1 VILVNARGAASPD
14 GGGPGRWTRELSA
27 RLPRAHPLDY
37 TVAQPPRRLSDR
49 ADVAWEQLALPLLA
63 RRAHARLVL
72 CPAGLAPLAGPA
84 TAVVVHGAA
93 ALAHP
98 EWHPPARVRA
108 QRALLPRIVAGAKC
122 LIVASAFSRDELV
135 MHAGADRE
143 RVLVVPG
150 GVDHTR
156 MYPGA
161 DAQAAGA
168 AHGIKEHRP
177 YVLTLT
183 GHHAPRNLAALE
195 IAAGQLTQLGVDLYA
210 AGDDRT
216 RSGVKVPLPE
226 GVRPLGHVDDA
237 LLGGLYAGAA
247 AFLLP
252 SRHESFGLACLE
264 AMACGTPVIT
274 TTAGALPDTCGAAA
288 LYVDPDDAVGL
299 ADQLER
305 VLGDAALHA
314 DLRAR
319 GLEHAARFSWDRT
332 ADEVHTALEATWR
345 WGPRGAEPGSGT
357 RR

>member
-1 VILVNARGAASPD
+1 MILVNARGAASPD
-14 GGGPGRWTRELSA
+14 GGGPGCWTRELSA

-37 TVAQPPRRLSDR
+37 TVTKPPRRLSDR

-72 CPAGLAPLAGPA
+72 CPAGLAPLTGAA

-98 EWHPPARVRA
+98 EWHPPSRVRA
-108 QRALLPRIVAGAKC
+108 QRIMLPRVVAGAEC

-135 MHAGADRE
+135 THAGADPA
-143 RVLVVPG
+143 RVVVVPG

-168 AHGIKEHRP
+168 AHGIKDHRP

-183 GHHAPRNLAALE
+183 GRRAPRNLAALAV
-195 IAAGQLTQLGVDLYA
+195 AARRLAELGIDLYA
-210 AGDDRT
+210 AGAGRP
-216 RSGVKVPLPE
+216 RSDAGTVLPL
-226 GVRPLGHVDDA
+226 GVRPLGSVDDA

-247 AFLLP
+247 AFVLP
-252 SRHESFGLACLE
+252 SRHEGFGLACLE
-264 AMACGTPVIT
+264 AMACGTPVVT

-288 LYVDPDDAVGL
+288 LYADPDDAVGL

-314 DLRAR
+314 DLRSR

-332 ADEVHTALEATWR
+332 TDEVHAALGATR
-345 WGPRGAEPGSGT
+345 C
-357 RR
+357 